1 MEVAEPFELPY
12 LEDIYDME
20 TEELE
25 WVLERINSD
34 MERGQYNIPALPVG
48 IESFEKYERKAA
60 KLKDSLELELE
71 ERMQV
76 DNVLNFF
83 QDSSKN
89 FLDDDAFYRLDDASG
104 SGTTAT
110 QNNVPSSQN
119 SFFQQMGDQGIPISA
134 KHLSQK

>member
-1 MEVAEPFELPY
+1 
-12 LEDIYDME
+12 
-20 TEELE
+20 
-25 WVLERINSD
+25 
-34 MERGQYNIPALPVG
+34 MERGQYNIPSLPIG

-76 DNVLNFF
+76 DNALNFF

-110 QNNVPSSQN
+110 
-119 SFFQQMGDQGIPISA
+119 
-134 KHLSQK
+134 

>member
-1 MEVAEPFELPY
+1 
-12 LEDIYDME
+12 
-20 TEELE
+20 
-25 WVLERINSD
+25 

-119 SFFQQMGDQGIPISA
+119 SFFQQMGDQSIPISA

>member
-1 MEVAEPFELPY
+1 
-12 LEDIYDME
+12 
-20 TEELE
+20 
-25 WVLERINSD
+25 

-89 FLDDDAFYRLDDASG
+89 FLDDDAFYRLDDVSG

-110 QNNVPSSQN
+110 QKRRPL
-119 SFFQQMGDQGIPISA
+119 IS
-134 KHLSQK
+134 KLFLSVNGRSEHAHFCETLEPKID